1 MSTRPDSWILC
12 GGATHA
18 DAPADALRLAASGDD
33 KNLTVDVQGITKA
46 LTGQVP
52 PEFRD
57 LILIAS
63 YVFAGDQA
71 FSRGTADDTDM
82 GDKWRRNFRFV
93 IGVECPDIWSNPE
106 MQRLLESTLGYLSD
120 DCYSFE
126 FMKGTDRP
134 SEQLSLSTPKGE
146 PLLSWDHIKEV
157 VLFSGGLD
165 SLGGVAD
172 QFLRQEHNII
182 AVSHRSA
189 DKTYSTQRWLLN
201 AMREL
206 APQRSLPHV
215 GIRVHRHESRLR
227 TERTQRSR
235 SFLYAAIA
243 GTVARLVGLRR
254 ILFYENGPVA
264 LNLPISRQLV
274 GARGTRTAHPKVLRG
289 FADILSRVIGEP
301 FEVRNPFELKSRAEV
316 IQHIADC
323 GAADLMKKSV
333 SCAYVTKK
341 GRSQIQHPHCGVCSQ
356 CVDRQFS
363 FRAAGL
369 QDLDSDEG
377 YEVHLVHDE
386 WGSEEARVM
395 LLDYVDAAERFSRCH
410 SKEEFLSLFGETTR
424 AVQGLYEGMS
434 QDVDQIAQAI
444 FELHKRHGDGVMRV
458 VSELFAQSSA
468 PLLRGNIRPH
478 AVVALLSR
486 KGLERCGVQ
495 VNNPAP
501 DPDPP
506 PVAPWTGG
514 EYMFRQQG
522 DMWLIRYR
530 GGEIYPV
537 TDNKGMVQIH
547 TLLQRPGD
555 YISTDALTTIADGQ
569 EVARDS
575 LQISLDAT
583 EESVASVRQALEK
596 LQDEIDEA
604 REFSHDDE
612 AARLELQQEQ
622 LVKWLAQETRR
633 GGKAG
638 RELKAVKKSRDRAWK
653 NIDRAIDG
661 IKKHSQPLAAHLGE
675 ELERG
680 HLARYRQTGIAWEL

>member
-1 MSTRPDSWILC
+1 MSTRPEHWILC
-12 GGATHA
+12 GGASHA
-18 DAPADALRLAASGDD
+18 EAPADALRLAASGDS
-33 KNLTVDVQGITKA
+33 KNLTVDIQGITKA

-57 LILIAS
+57 LILIAA
-63 YVFAGDQA
+63 YVFAADQA
-71 FSRGTADDTDM
+71 FSRGASDDTDM
-82 GDKWRRNFRFV
+82 GDKWRRSFRFV
-93 IGVECPDIWSNPE
+93 IGVERPDLWSSPE
-106 MQRLLESTLGYLSD
+106 MQRLLESTLSFLSD
-120 DCYSFE
+120 DYYAFE
-126 FMKGTDRP
+126 FVKGTDRP
-134 SEQLSLSTPKGE
+134 SEQLCLSTPKGE
-146 PLLSWDHIKEV
+146 PLISWDHISEI

-172 QFLRQEHNII
+172 QFMRQEHNVI

-189 DKTYSTQRWLLN
+189 DKTYSTQRWLLEE
-201 AMREL
+201 MRKL
-206 APQRSLPHV
+206 APKRSLPHV
-215 GIRVHRHESRLR
+215 GIRVHRHEARLR

-243 GTVARLVGLRR
+243 GTVARLVGLRH
-254 ILFYENGPVA
+254 ISFYENGPIA

-289 FADILSRVIGEP
+289 FADILSRVSGET

-316 IQHIADC
+316 IQHIVAC
-323 GAADLMKKSV
+323 GAGDLMKKSV

-341 GRSQIQHPHCGVCSQ
+341 GRSQIQYPHCGVCSQ

-363 FRAAGL
+363 FRAAGH
-369 QDLDSDEG
+369 QSLDSDEG
-377 YEVHLVHDE
+377 YEVHLVRDE
-386 WGSEEARVM
+386 WTTEHARAM
-395 LLDYVDAAERFSRCH
+395 LLDYVDAASRFSRCT
-410 SKEEFLSLFGETTR
+410 SKEEFLSLFGEATR

-434 QDVDQIAQAI
+434 QDAERIAQAV

-458 VSELFAQSSA
+458 VSDLFAQSSA
-468 PLLRGNIRPH
+468 SLLRGDVAPH
-478 AVVALLSR
+478 SAVALLS
-486 KGLERCGVQ
+486 KAGLERCGVK
-495 VNNPAP
+495 VGNPTP

-506 PVAPWTGG
+506 PVAPWTGS
-514 EYMFRQQG
+514 EYMFRKQG
-522 DMWLIRYR
+522 DMWLVRYR

-537 TDNKGMVQIH
+537 TDNKGMVHIH

-555 YISTDALTTIADGQ
+555 YISTDTLTSISEGQ
-569 EVARDS
+569 DIARDS

-583 EESVASVRQALEK
+583 DEAVASVRKSLRKLEE
-596 LQDEIDEA
+596 EIEEA
-604 REFSHDDE
+604 KEFSHDDE
-612 AARLELQQEQ
+612 VARLELQQEQ
-622 LVKWLAQETRR
+622 LVTWLAQETRR

-638 RELKAVKKSRDRAWK
+638 RELKAVKQSRDRAWK